1 MLHVLAHFIAHF
13 ALVILGGLWTAVIRT
28 PRTIEAANGNG
39 HGRMPY
45 WLHIRNEETFV
56 REAVRSMRSGGGQP
70 SPAGANKARSF
81 EEDIPLKGH
90 PRVATV
96 GATMLQRDELPLD
109 QRLDISTIQF
119 IGLGTIVDEKQDGK
133 FMGTQHSRLHRG
145 CRSRKG
151 RRDDRLDSLTP

>member
-1 MLHVLAHFIAHF
+1 
-13 ALVILGGLWTAVIRT
+13 
-28 PRTIEAANGNG
+28 
-39 HGRMPY
+39 
-45 WLHIRNEETFV
+45 
-56 REAVRSMRSGGGQP
+56 MRSCGGQP
-70 SPAGANKARSF
+70 SPACANMARGF
-81 EEDIPLKGH
+81 EEDVPLEGH

-96 GATMLQRDELPLD
+96 GATILQRDELPLD

-133 FMGTQHSRLHRG
+133 FMGTQHSQLQHV